1 MIIGATNAQMARQF
15 AREYQGY
22 VRMNM
27 PARAAVAWR
36 AFADAAGVGIG
47 QWCMPS
53 GQPTANQRKA
63 MERWARK

>member
-1 MIIGATNAQMARQF
+1 MIIGSANCAMAKEFARQY
-15 AREYQGY
+15 AGY

-36 AFADAAGVGIG
+36 AFNEAAGVGAG

-53 GQPTANQRKA
+53 GQPTTNRRRA
-63 MERWARK
+63 MERWAKK

>member
-1 MIIGATNAQMARQF
+1 MIIGNENARMARQF
-15 AREYQGY
+15 AREFAGY

-36 AFADAAGVGIG
+36 AFNDAAGVGAG
-47 QWCMPS
+47 QWVMPS

-63 MERWARK
+63 MERWAKK